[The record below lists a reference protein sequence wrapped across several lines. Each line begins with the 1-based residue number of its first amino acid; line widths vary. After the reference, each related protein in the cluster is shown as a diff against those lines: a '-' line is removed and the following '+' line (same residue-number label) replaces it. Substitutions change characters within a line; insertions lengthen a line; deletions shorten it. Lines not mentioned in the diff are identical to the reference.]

1 MLIEWIVPQVHI
13 GRKRD
18 LNAVNFS
25 VGVIAEHIYRNYMPV
40 HELEVIDSVRPVA
53 LQIQIEIDGIKPR
66 TQVELAY
73 VEYVNSHLY
82 LIRAL

>member
-1 MLIEWIVPQVHI
+1 MLIEWIVPQVQI

-18 LNAVNFS
+18 LNAINLS

-40 HELEVIDSVRPVA
+40 HELEVIDSVRLVA

-73 VEYVNSHLY
+73 VEDVNSHMY
-82 LIRAL
+82 LIRAF